1 MRESLHEPHHATD
14 CAPEWIYR
22 DCPVCWS
29 ARCST
34 FFVGRSLKLDR
45 PRRTGCAKAGRVRSA
60 NVRIWTALWVEAAVV
75 VVSGRVNREPHRCD
89 DAAEVTSTGMPS
101 IASDATE
108 AVQTARC
115 RARDGGPAAGCACRP
130 RPRRRLRLRR
140 PGVPRGSAA
149 ALRGEGVGR
158 SPAALAVAGLRRR
171 VVCWRGL
178 LRRAAQCT
186 RGTWACP

>member
-1 MRESLHEPHHATD
+1 
-14 CAPEWIYR
+14 
-22 DCPVCWS
+22 
-29 ARCST
+29 
-34 FFVGRSLKLDR
+34 
-45 PRRTGCAKAGRVRSA
+45 
-60 NVRIWTALWVEAAVV
+60 V

-171 VVCWRGL
+171 VVCWRDCFGEL
-178 LRRAAQCT
+178 PNVLAERGHVLDGRASAPTGPIRQLTSHTDRQARAERSLEVLRHHTASQ
-186 RGTWACP
+186 GD